1 MKNPHKFYDY
11 LMQQAQKDGIQK
23 IVAGGIIRNKEGKI
37 LVMTR
42 KASDDFL
49 PSIDELPS
57 GNLDA
62 GEGLYAG
69 LVREIKEETGMNI
82 AKINGYLD
90 FFDYMSG
97 SGKRTRQ
104 FNFEIV
110 PDRENVV
117 LEEHDAYKWQTAS
130 EAMANPK
137 ITQEVKKCI
146 EIYGFNEDMKSLSKK
161 KINSIVANK
170 QKTVEQVLTNR

>member
-1 MKNPHKFYDY
+1 MDFLKKLPTPREVMLKYPLNKEY
-11 LMQQAQKDGIQK
+11 LKQK
-23 IVAGGIIRNKEGKI
+23 ILRDKEIKNIFEGKSNKFI
-37 LVMTR
+37 LIIGPCS
-42 KASDDFL
+42 A
-49 PSIDELPS
+49 
-57 GNLDA
+57 
-62 GEGLYAG
+62 
-69 LVREIKEETGMNI
+69 
-82 AKINGYLD
+82 
-90 FFDYMSG
+90 
-97 SGKRTRQ
+97 
-104 FNFEIV
+104 
-110 PDRENVV
+110 DRENVV